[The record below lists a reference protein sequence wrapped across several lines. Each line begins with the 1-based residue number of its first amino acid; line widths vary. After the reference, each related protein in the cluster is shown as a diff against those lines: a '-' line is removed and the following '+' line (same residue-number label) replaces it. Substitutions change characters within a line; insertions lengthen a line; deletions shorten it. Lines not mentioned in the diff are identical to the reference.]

1 MNEEL
6 NEIEKAIIGGMVSS
20 DQIYFKVIGALKAE
34 DFMTKP
40 HQILFN
46 EICAFRQ
53 NNSTS
58 NAQLFIEFLTSKKM
72 LNQVGGS

>member
-6 NEIEKAIIGGMVSS
+6 SEIEKAIIGGMVSS

-53 NNSTS
+53 NNYNYNGKVYSS
-58 NAQLFIEFLTSKKM
+58 
-72 LNQVGGS
+72 